1 METDSLLDPIAA
13 DSPCGPDLEY
23 DRDFMALD
31 QAAQG
36 KPEQQFGDT
45 VVPAEEPDWKDVG
58 QRAAALFSRTKDLRV
73 AALLARALTRTEGM
87 PGLASG
93 LNLVRG
99 LLERYWDHV
108 HPALDPDDGL
118 DPTMRLNALAPL
130 ADADT
135 LLRDVR
141 SVRFNSVAQHAHVS
155 MREVLI
161 ALGKQPGDSGSVP
174 GLGEIDEILR
184 APQNAEVVAAAGEA
198 VEAIAGIRRVLV
210 ERCGEAQGPDL
221 AELAGLL
228 KAVIQAAAPAA
239 DIAAEATEEGD
250 AATGGVAT
258 GVSSEIRSREDVVRM
273 LDKICSYIERTEPA
287 NPAPLLIRRAQRLLT
302 KNFVEIINDLVPD
315 SLSQIQHIAG
325 IESD

>member
-1 METDSLLDPIAA
+1 
-13 DSPCGPDLEY
+13 
-23 DRDFMALD
+23 
-31 QAAQG
+31 AQG

-228 KAVIQAAAPAA
+228 KAV
-239 DIAAEATEEGD
+239 
-250 AATGGVAT
+250 
-258 GVSSEIRSREDVVRM
+258 
-273 LDKICSYIERTEPA
+273 DKICSYIERTEPA